1 MRGYQ
6 HALLITGV
14 VAVLGYTVW
23 FALDKERILAEGEL
37 VLFALAPVDPR
48 SLLQGDYMRLS
59 YEIGDRFDREE
70 LPPRGYLVFTRD
82 DRGIATFRR
91 LQVKP
96 EPLDADERI
105 IQFRRRRAGSIRN
118 GEIRLGAE
126 SYFFEEGTGA
136 KFSDAAYGGMRIDRQ
151 GNAVLV
157 GLWDDEAKPIR

>member
-1 MRGYQ
+1 MRRSQ
-6 HALLITGV
+6 HLLLLFGL
-14 VAVLGYTVW
+14 VAVLAYTVW

-70 LPPRGYLVFTRD
+70 LPPRGYLVFTTD

-91 LQVKP
+91 LQTQP

-126 SYFFEEGTGA
+126 SFFFEEGTGE
-136 KFSDAAYGGMRIDRQ
+136 KFSAAAYGGMRIDGR

-157 GLWDDEAKPIR
+157 GLWDAEARPIR

>member
-1 MRGYQ
+1 MKGFR
-6 HALLITGV
+6 HALLLTGL
-14 VAVLGYTVW
+14 VAVLVYTVW
-23 FALDKERILAEGEL
+23 FALDKERILAEGDL

-70 LPPRGYLVFTRD
+70 LPPRGYLVFTTD
-82 DRGIATFRR
+82 AKGIAAFRR
-91 LQVKP
+91 LQLQP
-96 EPLDADERI
+96 QPLQPDEHL

-136 KFSDAAYGGMRIDRQ
+136 KFSEAAYGGMRIDRN
-151 GNAVLV
+151 GKAVLV
-157 GLWDDEAKPIR
+157 GLWDAEAKPIR